1 MTPSFR
7 DFREAIEAATEVL
20 RREEAL
26 LRLEGKR
33 VLVVGDLHGDH
44 RSLLSAL
51 DRLQDHDLIVF
62 LGDYVDRGP
71 EQLEVFVD
79 LLRAKAEYPEKVITL
94 RGNHETSQ
102 MNYHYGFHEVVV
114 RRFGHGAF
122 GLVESL
128 YAELPIAAVL
138 NDSFLLVHGGIPM
151 GPTSLRELMPL
162 RKQGEDLEDDNVI
175 QLLWNDPDES
185 IEWFGPS
192 WRGPGIYRYGR
203 SATRQFLSS
212 SGLRCLIRA
221 HEPVENGVAEH
232 FGGLAYTVF
241 SCRHYGISPA
251 GLELEGDVR
260 RVVDLT

>member
-1 MTPSFR
+1 MISFR
-7 DFREAIEAATEVL
+7 EFREAVESAVEVL

-26 LRLEGKR
+26 VRLERRK

-44 RSLLSAL
+44 RSLEMALGLLSEYDAV
-51 DRLQDHDLIVF
+51 VF

-79 LLRAKAEYPEKVITL
+79 LLRAKAEHPDKVVTL
-94 RGNHETSQ
+94 RGNHETTQ
-102 MNYHYGFHEVVV
+102 MNHHYGFYDVVT

-122 GLVESL
+122 GLVASL
-128 YAELPIAAVL
+128 YTELPIAAVL
-138 NDSFLLVHGGIPM
+138 NNSYLLVHGGIPM
-151 GPTSLRELMPL
+151 GPTSLEELMPL

-175 QLLWNDPDES
+175 QMLWNDPDES

-203 SATRQFLSS
+203 SATQRFLSN
-212 SGLRCLIRA
+212 SGLKCLVRA
-221 HEPVENGVAEH
+221 HEPVEEGMTEH

-251 GLELEGDVR
+251 GLELEGDSKR
-260 RVVDLT
+260 RVSLT

>member
-1 MTPSFR
+1 MISFR
-7 DFREAIEAATEVL
+7 EFKEAVEAAIEVL
-20 RREEAL
+20 RKEDAF
-26 LRLEGKR
+26 LRLERRK

-44 RSLLSAL
+44 SSLEAAL
-51 DRLQDHDLIVF
+51 GRLDDYDAIVF

-79 LLRAKAEYPEKVITL
+79 LLRAKAGDPERVVTL
-94 RGNHETSQ
+94 RGNHETTQ
-102 MNYHYGFHEVVV
+102 MNHHYGFYEVVA

-122 GLVESL
+122 GLVASL

-138 NDSFLLVHGGIPM
+138 NGSYLLVHGGIPM
-151 GPTSLRELMPL
+151 GPTSVEELMPI

-175 QLLWNDPDES
+175 QMLWNDPDES

-203 SATRQFLSS
+203 SATQRFLSN
-212 SGLRCLIRA
+212 SGLRCLVRA
-221 HEPVENGVAEH
+221 HEPVEEGVMEH

-251 GLELEGDVR
+251 ALEIEGEARR
-260 RVVDLT
+260 RVGLL

>member
-1 MTPSFR
+1 MISFR
-7 DFREAIEAATEVL
+7 EFKEAIESAIEVL
-20 RREEAL
+20 RKEEAL
-26 LRLEGKR
+26 LKLERRR

-44 RSLLSAL
+44 RSLEAAIERISEYDA
-51 DRLQDHDLIVF
+51 IVF

-79 LLRAKAEYPEKVITL
+79 LFRAKAEDPEKVVTL
-94 RGNHETSQ
+94 RGNHETTQ
-102 MNYHYGFHEVVV
+102 MNHHYGFYGVVT

-122 GLVESL
+122 GLVASL

-138 NDSFLLVHGGIPM
+138 NSTYLLVHGGIPM
-151 GPTSLRELMPL
+151 GPASLDEVMPL

-175 QLLWNDPDES
+175 QMLWNDPDES

-192 WRGPGIYRYGR
+192 WRGPGIYRFGR
-203 SATRQFLSS
+203 SATQRFLSG
-212 SGLRCLIRA
+212 SGLKCLIRA
-221 HEPVENGVAEH
+221 HEPVEEGVMEH

-251 GLELEGDVR
+251 ALEIEGEAKR
-260 RVVDLT
+260 RVDLR

>member
-1 MTPSFR
+1 MISFR
-7 DFREAIEAATEVL
+7 EFREAVESAVEVL

-26 LRLEGKR
+26 VRLERRK

-44 RSLLSAL
+44 RSLEAALGLLSEYDA
-51 DRLQDHDLIVF
+51 IVF

-79 LLRAKAEYPEKVITL
+79 LLRAKAEHPEKVVTL
-94 RGNHETSQ
+94 RGNHETTQ
-102 MNYHYGFHEVVV
+102 MNHHYGFYDVVT

-122 GLVESL
+122 GLVASL
-128 YAELPIAAVL
+128 YSELPIAAVL
-138 NDSFLLVHGGIPM
+138 NNSHLLVHGGIPM
-151 GPTSLRELMPL
+151 GPTSLEELMPL

-175 QLLWNDPDES
+175 QMLWNDPDES

-203 SATRQFLSS
+203 SATQRFLSN
-212 SGLRCLIRA
+212 SGLKCLVRA
-221 HEPVENGVAEH
+221 HEPVEEGVTEH

-251 GLELEGDVR
+251 GLELEGDSKR
-260 RVVDLT
+260 RVSLT